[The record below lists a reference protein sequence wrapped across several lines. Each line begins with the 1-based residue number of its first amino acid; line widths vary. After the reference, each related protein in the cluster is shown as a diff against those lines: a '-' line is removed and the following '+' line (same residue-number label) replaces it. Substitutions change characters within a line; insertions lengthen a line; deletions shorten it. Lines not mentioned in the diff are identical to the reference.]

1 MEYQTHELPNGI
13 KLIHKQTES
22 LIAHAGL
29 FINAGSR
36 DERIEEHGIAHLI
49 EHMLFKGTSKR
60 KAYHILSR
68 MEDVGGEI
76 NAYTTKEETVVYSS
90 FFKDYYPRAFDIIS
104 DIAFFSTFPDAEL
117 KKEKEVILDEI
128 NSYRDTPSELI
139 FDEFEE
145 MLFNGDPMGR
155 NTLGNTST
163 LKKLSSMQL
172 KDFMTRNYS
181 THAMIVASV
190 GNISFSRL
198 IRLFERYFSD
208 APFRQSTSRLPVQF
222 TYKPSIKKID
232 RKTYQAHCIIGNTA
246 YDIRNEKRIPLSLL
260 NNIIGGPG
268 MNSRLNL
275 ALRERKGYAYSV
287 DSIYTAYS
295 DTGNISIYFGS
306 DKLLVE
312 KCIAI
317 IINELKKLSTIRL
330 SGLQLHK
337 AKRQLMGQIAISA
350 DINENFMLTMGK
362 SYMVFDK
369 MDDLSETQRK
379 IDGITPD
386 EVLEVACE
394 VFNPT
399 GLSYIMYI

>member
-1 MEYQTHELPNGI
+1 
-13 KLIHKQTES
+13 
-22 LIAHAGL
+22 
-29 FINAGSR
+29 
-36 DERIEEHGIAHLI
+36 
-49 EHMLFKGTSKR
+49 
-60 KAYHILSR
+60 

-145 MLFNGDPMGR
+145 ILFNGDPMGR

-208 APFRQSTSRLPVQF
+208 APFRQSTPRLPVQF
-222 TYKPSIKKID
+222 SYKPSIKKID

-369 MDDLSETQRK
+369 MDDLSEPQRK